1 MQVENLL
8 ALLQEA
14 STVGVKFEGTP
25 SKVYTYKVRKE
36 WNVQVGDELV
46 VRTPLDG
53 STIVEVVEVHDI
65 PDIDLAANFKYK
77 WAVQKV
83 DNTAYDEVLKV
94 EAEKAMQLKELQRK
108 AQLKKQLVSVLSEL
122 GDEAQEV
129 LKAIPRL

>member
-8 ALLQEA
+8 ALLQNA

-108 AQLKKQLVSVLSEL
+108 AQLKKQLAEIVAEL
-122 GDEAQEV
+122 GEEAT
-129 LKAIPRL
+129 AIISRL